1 MIFYK
6 NKITKFLN
14 RNIYYFGLILLLTFS
29 INSHASKDCY
39 KVKNKRAIRLYE
51 SGMRALARNTKID
64 RREAFKLFREAIK
77 EEPKYAA
84 AHFQIAEYK
93 RLRAMNE
100 TKNLYNRD
108 RNFASAVKSYLKTIK
123 YCPKVDDYSS
133 YFYIA
138 YYYYYITKDFE
149 QAKNYAALYIEK
161 SNEKKLAKL
170 AADIIK
176 HIDTYNELK
185 SHPVA
190 FNPKRVEGVCTEQD
204 EFLPMITPDGEYAF
218 FTHRYAKHEKGN
230 VSVKWVDE
238 FTSSKRKDVLS
249 SNPVFYPGQAMTKPF
264 NDGRNQ
270 GAISVTIDNKTMYL
284 TICQFTKFNGKPY
297 KNCDIF
303 VSKKINGQWTTPQ
316 NLGPNINARN
326 TWEGQP
332 SISADGKTLYFAS
345 ARPNGYGGIDIYYSK
360 KNKTGQWLKA
370 KNIGKV
376 INTQKD
382 DKSPFIHSD
391 SHTLYFAS
399 NGGYGMGGF
408 DIYYSRYKNGKW
420 GEPKNIGYPINTKKD
435 DLGFIVSLDGKK
447 AYFSSNNLST
457 DGGWDIY
464 SFDLYEKVR
473 PKEVLFLKGQ
483 LKDDSGKAIT
493 DAKIEVKNSKT
504 QEVTEGIIDKETGK
518 YALAVSVNK
527 QKDEKLLLTV
537 KKKDYSFTS
546 KLLTPK
552 KVKLNNPINI
562 NMEMKPIEVGK
573 KVQINDIHFATN
585 SAIFDKSSMFIL
597 NNFIEFLNENPTVK
611 IKIYGH
617 TDNVG
622 DAKSNL
628 ILSQKRAKAVRDYLI
643 IMGIDSDRIVGYKGF
658 GETQPKASNKTAKGR
673 AINRRTEFEIISK

>member
-1 MIFYK
+1 M
-6 NKITKFLN
+6 
-14 RNIYYFGLILLLTFS
+14 S
-29 INSHASKDCY
+29 ISTYSYSSRDCY

-51 SGMRALARNTKID
+51 NGMRALSRNTKID
-64 RREAFKLFREAIK
+64 RREAYKLFKEAIK

-93 RLRAMNE
+93 RLKALNE

-108 RNFASAVKSYLKTIK
+108 RYYTSAVKY
-123 YCPKVDDYSS
+123 YQKVINNCAKIDDYSS
-133 YFYIA
+133 YFYLS
-138 YYYYYITKDFE
+138 YYYFNINKDFK
-149 QAKNYAALYIEK
+149 QAKDYAALYIEK
-161 SNEKKLAKL
+161 SKEKKLANL

-190 FNPKRVEGVCTEQD
+190 FNPKRVEGICTNED

-218 FTHRYAKHEKGN
+218 FTHRYAKRDKTKA
-230 VSVKWVDE
+230 SVKWVDE
-238 FTSSKRKDVLS
+238 FTSSKRKNIMS
-249 SNPVFYPGQAMTKPF
+249 NNPVFYPGKAMTKPF

-284 TICQFTKFNGKPY
+284 TICQFVKINNKPY

-303 VSKKINGQWTTPQ
+303 VSKKVNGQWTKPQ
-316 NLGPNINARN
+316 NMGPNINAKN

-332 SISADGKTLYFAS
+332 SISADGNTLYFAS

-360 KNKTGQWLKA
+360 KNKNGQWLKA
-370 KNIGKV
+370 KNIGNI
-376 INTQKD
+376 INTPKD

-391 SHTLYFAS
+391 SHTLYFSS
-399 NGGYGMGGF
+399 NGGYGLGGF

-420 GEPKNIGYPINTKKD
+420 SKPKNIGYPINTEKD

-447 AYFSSNNLST
+447 AYFSSNNLNT

-473 PKEVLFLKGQ
+473 PKNVLFLKGQ
-483 LKDDSGKAIT
+483 LKDDKGKIIT
-493 DAKIEVKNSKT
+493 DAKVEVKNNKT
-504 QEVTEGIIDKETGK
+504 QEVTQGIVDKETGK
-518 YALAVSVNK
+518 YVLAVAVNK
-527 QKDEKLLLTV
+527 EKDEKLLLTV

-552 KVKLNNPINI
+552 KINLKTPIKINI
-562 NMEMKPIEVGK
+562 EMKPIEVGK
-573 KVQINDIHFATN
+573 KVEINDIHFATN
-585 SAIFDKSSMFIL
+585 SAIFDKSSTFIL
-597 NNFIEFLNENPTVK
+597 DNFIDFLNENPNIK

-628 ILSQKRAKAVRDYLI
+628 ILSEKRAKAVRDYLI
-643 IMGIDSDRIVGYKGF
+643 IMGIDSNRIVGYKGF
-658 GETQPKASNKTAKGR
+658 GETQPKASNKTKKGR